1 MLNSQGQHAVP
12 CFGLSFP
19 AMIADETMGDRIR
32 ILRQARGLTQE
43 GLGELVG
50 VSKSAVSQWE
60 DGSVAN
66 IKLKTFLA
74 LLEALRTNHEY
85 LVHGPERAHPPGQR
99 SQNKSRNSQ
108 P

>member
-1 MLNSQGQHAVP
+1 M
-12 CFGLSFP
+12 
-19 AMIADETMGDRIR
+19 ADETMGDRIR
-32 ILRQARGLTQE
+32 VLRQARGLTQE
-43 GLGELVG
+43 GLGEAVG

-74 LLEALRTNHEY
+74 LIEVLRTSHEY
-85 LVHGPERAHPPGQR
+85 LVHGPERAAALQSR
-99 SQNKSRNSQ
+99 SQSKNRSSQ

>member
-1 MLNSQGQHAVP
+1 MLNAQVNHAGP
-12 CFGLSFP
+12 SFVLP
-19 AMIADETMGDRIR
+19 FEPMADESMGDRIR

-43 GLGELVG
+43 GLGERVG

-74 LLEALRTNHEY
+74 LLEVLGTTHEY
-85 LVHGPERAHPPGQR
+85 LVHGPERAQAPHAR
-99 SQNKSRNSQ
+99 SQSRNRNSQ

>member
-1 MLNSQGQHAVP
+1 MLNAQVNHAGLG
-12 CFGLSFP
+12 FGISFLSM
-19 AMIADETMGDRIR
+19 ATETMGDRIR

-74 LLEALRTNHEY
+74 LLEVLRTDHEY
-85 LVHGPERAHPPGQR
+85 LVHGPERAQAPLSR
-99 SQNKSRNSQ
+99 SQSKNRSSQ